1 MDDGILRLRRFAIA
15 LTLGGML
22 MGVAATG
29 ALADPS
35 HRANASANASAG
47 TGEKP
52 RAAASAQAKKYA
64 TDEVLR
70 QGMANI
76 AVLLDTS
83 WQDVQGNKLQGPA
96 YRELADKVERETVH
110 IVRNCKLDERADQA
124 FHEVLAD
131 MNQSLELMRRSKP
144 QIQRT
149 GAIALAQALRNYAKY
164 FDHPG
169 WSGPQPQ

>member
-1 MDDGILRLRRFAIA
+1 MDDEILRLRRFAIA

-22 MGVAATG
+22 MGAVATG

-35 HRANASANASAG
+35 HRSNTNASAN

-52 RAAASAQAKKYA
+52 RAAAAAQARKYA

-70 QGMANI
+70 QGMTNI
-76 AVLLDTS
+76 AVLLDKS

-96 YRELADKVERETVH
+96 YLELADKVERETVH

-124 FHEVLAD
+124 LHEVLAD

>member
-1 MDDGILRLRRFAIA
+1 MDDRILQLRRFAIA

-22 MGVAATG
+22 VGAAATG
-29 ALADPS
+29 ALAEPS
-35 HRANASANASAG
+35 HRAKAG
-47 TGEKP
+47 AGEKAP
-52 RAAASAQAKKYA
+52 AASVAQAKKYA

-76 AVLLDTS
+76 AVLLDKS
-83 WQDVQGNKLQGPA
+83 WQDVQDNKLQGAA
-96 YRELADKVERETVH
+96 YRALADQVERETTH
-110 IVRNCKLDERADQA
+110 IVRNCKLDERTDQA

-131 MNQSLELMRRSKP
+131 MNQSLELMRRNKP

-149 GAIALAQALRNYAKY
+149 GAISLAQALRNYAKY

-169 WSGPQPQ
+169 WTGPQPQ